1 MEGKPTRQIRRVLRE
16 GQWRFG
22 IRAGQLNHKPRVAL
36 DRSDMNRQIKNR
48 ARRWLLT
55 GILRAAFSLII
66 FGAQTQGA
74 RAQNEQSDGAQIE
87 APMLPNAPSNS
98 EKLTLTGAVDLALK
112 QNLDIQVANIEIAS
126 KQQDRLIA
134 RSELLPYVG
143 FETNDAVTRYN
154 TKAQLGVQ
162 PSIIPHEVGPYQSIH
177 VGPTFSAPIF
187 DLTLIR
193 QYQASGHRLLARRA
207 DAQTVREETVLLA
220 VSEYMAHLRA
230 FANITAAESRVE
242 LADRLAHQAQDLLND
257 GVATKID
264 VSRAQVRLREEK
276 QHLIDDQRDAE
287 TTLYALKRILNVPDS
302 EQIEFADQ
310 QNFFSTPSLDLS
322 DPLSTALEQRPE
334 LQSLSE
340 NIKAAESAHKAAV
353 AESLPNLTFE
363 GQWNEQGQTF
373 STMTPGYEY
382 RFNLNVPIF
391 TGGRLRAERK
401 AAVLAEQR
409 TQKQLAQER
418 NLVTEQVRDGQAEL
432 QAALHQVELGR
443 QEVQLANEEVSLSQG
458 RFQSGVTDNIEV
470 TTAQDSLA
478 RANDAEIGALFR
490 YNIAR
495 AQLARAVGGVEQTYT
510 HP

>member
-1 MEGKPTRQIRRVLRE
+1 MNQENKKQTRQ
-16 GQWRFG
+16 
-22 IRAGQLNHKPRVAL
+22 
-36 DRSDMNRQIKNR
+36 
-48 ARRWLLT
+48 WLLT
-55 GILRAAFSLII
+55 GNLRAALLLII
-66 FGAQTQGA
+66 FGAQIQA
-74 RAQNEQSDGAQIE
+74 VSAQNEQSSGTQIQ
-87 APMLPNAPSNS
+87 AAMLPNAASSS
-98 EKLTLTGAVDLALK
+98 EKLTLAGAADLALK
-112 QNLDIQVANIEIAS
+112 QNLDIQVANIETAS

-134 RSELLPYVG
+134 RSELLPHAG
-143 FETNDAVTRYN
+143 FDANDAVTRYN
-154 TKAQLGVQ
+154 TKAELGVQ

-177 VGPTFSAPIF
+177 VGPTFSTPIF

-207 DAQTVREETVLLA
+207 DEQTVRDETVLLA

-230 FANITAAESRVE
+230 VASITAAESRVE

-257 GVATKID
+257 GVASKID

-276 QHLIDDQRDAE
+276 QGLIDDERDAE
-287 TTLYALKRILNVPDS
+287 TTLYALKRILNVPDG

-310 QNFFSTPSLDLS
+310 QDFFATPSLDLS

-334 LQSLSE
+334 LHSLSE
-340 NIKAAESAHKAAV
+340 SIKAAESAHKAAV

-363 GQWNEQGQTF
+363 GRWNEQGQTF

-382 RFNLNVPIF
+382 RFNVRLPIF
-391 TGGRLRAERK
+391 TGGRLSAERK
-401 AAVLAEQR
+401 STALAEQR

-418 NLVTEQVRDGQAEL
+418 NLVTEQVRDGQVDL
-432 QAALHQVELGR
+432 QAALQQVELGR

-478 RANDAEIGALFR
+478 RANDTEIGALFR

-495 AQLARAVGGVEQTYT
+495 AQLARAVGSVEQTYT
-510 HP
+510 H